1 MFYIECSAKNCNN
14 VNEAFMGV
22 ATRIMDKIDNE
33 EIDPNEEFG
42 IKVGEKRENQQ
53 TKPQKTKNSLT
64 RLSKN
69 KETNTG
75 GKGCC

>member
-22 ATRIMDKIDNE
+22 ATRIMDKIDSE
-33 EIDPNEEFG
+33 DIDPNEEFG
-42 IKVGEKRENQQ
+42 IKVGEKSQGQ
-53 TKPQKTKNSLT
+53 PIKPEKKKPSLT
-64 RLSKN
+64 GLSKN
-69 KETNTG
+69 KESNTG